1 MHFSSSLKY
10 LTRLCLCHW
19 KSKYKNLG
27 DFLLSLYFFDEIHQT
42 LSIFSIMF
50 SQESEKSRLSQG
62 QCLCS
67 SHLFRK
73 LGTFK
78 LSLKKGRKLNVV
90 SVCTP
95 DHQTVTNW
103 DFFVQEIDL
112 PFALNFFNFVAFRVL
127 NKHWCEENAS
137 HFHNNCH
144 LLFKL
149 DPPKQ
154 HPWLF

>member
-1 MHFSSSLKY
+1 MSFYTYTLSQFSHGCLKFNLWLLQLMHFSSSLKY

-19 KSKYKNLG
+19 KSKYKNLR

-78 LSLKKGRKLNVV
+78 LSLKKGRKTECCFSMHSWPSDCNKLRLFCPRNR
-90 SVCTP
+90 S
-95 DHQTVTNW
+95 
-103 DFFVQEIDL
+103 
-112 PFALNFFNFVAFRVL
+112 PFCI
-127 NKHWCEENAS
+127 K
-137 HFHNNCH
+137 
-144 LLFKL
+144 LFQL
-149 DPPKQ
+149 RGFSS
-154 HPWLF
+154 LE